1 MRYLIDNFADIAGF
15 TRTHLYLALV
25 PLLIGLV
32 IAIPVGTA
40 VRRVPWLRRVTATLA
55 SLAFTIP
62 SLALFVIIPPLAG
75 IATIDPLNVVI
86 ALSIYSVALLVIA
99 VPAALDSVPTAVL
112 DAADAIGYT
121 RLRRSLT
128 VEFPLALPVFVA
140 NLRVVAVTN
149 ISMVTVGAL
158 IGVGGL
164 GKLFTQGYQR
174 DYPDEIVAGIIV
186 VLVVALVVDR
196 VLFLLGRWM
205 TPWLAPAKSM
215 PGTRKSSPPGTRKP
229 SLPETRKSSPLG
241 KRKLPWTRKL
251 LGGAA

>member
-1 MRYLIDNFADIAGF
+1 MRYLVDNFAEIAGYA
-15 TRTHLYLALV
+15 RTHLYLALV

-32 IAIPVGTA
+32 VAVPVGTVA
-40 VRRVPWLRRVTATLA
+40 RRVRWLRRTTTTVA
-55 SLAFTIP
+55 SVAYTVP

-112 DAADAIGYT
+112 DAADAIGYP
-121 RLRRSLT
+121 RLRRALT

-149 ISMVTVGAL
+149 ISAVTVGAL

-186 VLVVALVVDR
+186 VLALALIVDR
-196 VLFLLGRWM
+196 VLYLLGRWA
-205 TPWLAPAKSM
+205 TPWLRTGRAPA
-215 PGTRKSSPPGTRKP
+215 TRRLRLSVDLAK
-229 SLPETRKSSPLG
+229 
-241 KRKLPWTRKL
+241 
-251 LGGAA
+251 GADA